1 MIYMRKPHL
10 KQKRVTMENP
20 RDSHVYLQQAL
31 LRHLM
36 GSDELVGHCGDN
48 GMLGMVIVFNI
59 TIYMI
64 TKTKQIYIT

>member
-1 MIYMRKPHL
+1 
-10 KQKRVTMENP
+10 MENP

-36 GSDELVGHCGDN
+36 GSDELVGHCGDY
-48 GMLGMVIVFNI
+48 GMLSMVIVFNI
-59 TIYMI
+59 TIHMI